1 MSRIFNSNKKD
12 SKSNPIKNSYNQSQI
27 IPRWKRA
34 IITWMGIFPIITI
47 LVHIIGALTIDLP
60 LSISTLLLY
69 PSLFP

>member
-60 LSISTLLLY
+60 LSISTLLLH